1 MLKRHIGLLFVL
13 SVISL
18 NLTAQKSISGYVK
31 EEKNGRPIGN
41 ATVVLTPKG
50 QQQVL
55 AFTQTRENGYYE
67 LKAGNLPDS
76 VTVSVRSMNI
86 LSRSKTI
93 DTRQILQLDFE
104 VSMKTTA
111 LKEVIVKA
119 PKIRQK
125 GDTLTYSVVQFA
137 DATDRTIADVLK
149 KMPGIQVTP
158 SGQILYQNKAI
169 SKFYIEGLDL
179 LEGKYGLATNNLEA
193 DKVANVE
200 VLENHQP
207 VKLLKGIEIPESAA
221 INLKLKKSA
230 LGAFFATAQAGIGAS
245 PLLLSNELVGM
256 RFSVKAQNLM
266 AYKGDNSGRD
276 VSEELISHYG
286 GSLQDKFSLLRIYS
300 PVPPD
305 INRQHYFFN
314 DAHFGSFNNLN
325 LLHKNFTVNTNIS
338 YLHDRE
344 KRKSYNR
351 QELFADPVNPVV
363 IIEDMQSAMKKRE
376 LEGSVKIENNQDN
389 FLLYNKLELTAD
401 RNEHDGTTGNKQYHE
416 QNLQTPSFRLGNTF
430 EYTKKSRHNHR
441 YAIKSIITYN
451 QKEETL
457 GVTPPLQQLLP
468 DIDHKTI
475 EQRMHYSHL
484 STDHSVSGYI
494 DRGISAGITGGVAT
508 DHYKMNSGLYG
519 DDNHLEIDSLRNDLR
534 RDDITLKLSTHFS
547 CKISENLKPQITV
560 PLQYKM
566 IYSHRHLS
574 REKTNEGF
582 FLFAPTMNIHYNFN
596 MSWSV
601 FSLLSFT
608 KSTGSFGLDFP
619 GYIMTSYRTLYRND
633 IFGGTTYGGSGFLSL
648 SYKNIFSHLFANLR
662 ITYSLRRLQYLT
674 DVYYKGIFSNTRL
687 VRHPHNNERL
697 GIYFSIG
704 DHVDAIDSD
713 IRLNAGYNN
722 NKSVN
727 LFQSVI
733 KPFKLH
739 HWHIEPSIT
748 SNIGKFMVAK
758 YSCELTQTRSS
769 IAGIERPVSNRWTQ
783 YVGLS
788 FIPIK
793 KLILNAS
800 ANHYLTTQN
809 GNKRHH
815 AVFGNLSA
823 QYKIRDIELRLDW
836 TNIFNTGKYIHQS
849 FSDISAY
856 YSEYHLRPSEVML
869 RARFKLF

>member
-18 NLTAQKSISGYVK
+18 NLTAQKSISGHVK

-93 DTRQILQLDFE
+93 DTRQVQQLDFE

-125 GDTLTYSVVQFA
+125 GDTLTYSVAQFA

-149 KMPGIQVTP
+149 KMPGIQITP

-286 GSLQDKFSLLRIYS
+286 GSLQDNFSLLRIYS

-344 KRKSYNR
+344 KRKSYTR

-363 IIEDMQSAMKKRE
+363 IIEDMQSALKKRE

-389 FLLYNKLELTAD
+389 FLLYNKLELTAG
-401 RNEHDGTTGNKQYHE
+401 RNEYDGTAGNKQYYE

-484 STDHSVSGYI
+484 STDHSVSGI
-494 DRGISAGITGGVAT
+494 
-508 DHYKMNSGLYG
+508 
-519 DDNHLEIDSLRNDLR
+519 
-534 RDDITLKLSTHFS
+534 
-547 CKISENLKPQITV
+547 
-560 PLQYKM
+560 
-566 IYSHRHLS
+566 
-574 REKTNEGF
+574 
-582 FLFAPTMNIHYNFN
+582 
-596 MSWSV
+596 
-601 FSLLSFT
+601 
-608 KSTGSFGLDFP
+608 
-619 GYIMTSYRTLYRND
+619 
-633 IFGGTTYGGSGFLSL
+633 
-648 SYKNIFSHLFANLR
+648 
-662 ITYSLRRLQYLT
+662 
-674 DVYYKGIFSNTRL
+674 
-687 VRHPHNNERL
+687 
-697 GIYFSIG
+697 
-704 DHVDAIDSD
+704 
-713 IRLNAGYNN
+713 
-722 NKSVN
+722 
-727 LFQSVI
+727 
-733 KPFKLH
+733 
-739 HWHIEPSIT
+739 
-748 SNIGKFMVAK
+748 
-758 YSCELTQTRSS
+758 
-769 IAGIERPVSNRWTQ
+769 
-783 YVGLS
+783 
-788 FIPIK
+788 
-793 KLILNAS
+793 
-800 ANHYLTTQN
+800 
-809 GNKRHH
+809 
-815 AVFGNLSA
+815 
-823 QYKIRDIELRLDW
+823 
-836 TNIFNTGKYIHQS
+836 
-849 FSDISAY
+849 
-856 YSEYHLRPSEVML
+856 
-869 RARFKLF
+869 